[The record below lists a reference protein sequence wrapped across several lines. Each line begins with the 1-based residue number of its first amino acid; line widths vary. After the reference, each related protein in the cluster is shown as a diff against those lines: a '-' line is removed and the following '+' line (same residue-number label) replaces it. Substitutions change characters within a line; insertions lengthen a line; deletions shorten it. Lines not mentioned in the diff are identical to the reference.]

1 MSNALYYLS
10 DTTTRVYIK
19 YHELGKEVEIKLRR
33 LTEPAVRNDLWATSL
48 QVWPSAFGDRIKGG
62 QDWFQNWGQKQEVQ
76 ETHGFQVLLLRTSFF
91 RSLQTRSS
99 RKTYWVQSE
108 LRERFK
114 KRKKIKVEGRI
125 VEGIEGK

>member
-19 YHELGKEVEIKLRR
+19 YHELGKEVECKIRR
-33 LTEPAVRNDLWATSL
+33 PTEL
-48 QVWPSAFGDRIKGG
+48 QLGMISGLLHFKFGRVPLETEIKGG
-62 QDWFQNWGQKQEVQ
+62 QDWFKNWGQKQEVQ

-114 KRKKIKVEGRI
+114 KRKKNQG
-125 VEGIEGK
+125 

>member
-19 YHELGKEVEIKLRR
+19 YHELGKEVECKIRR
-33 LTEPAVRNDLWATSL
+33 LTEL
-48 QVWPSAFGDRIKGG
+48 QLGMIYGLLHFKFGRVPLETEIKGG